1 MSVRLAIVVPCY
13 NEQEV
18 LPETARRLDE
28 VLDRLVRAGK
38 IGADSL
44 VYLVDDGSKDTTWRI
59 IEQLSAGSA
68 RFAGIKLSRNRGHQ
82 NALLAG
88 LFTAE
93 GDVLVSIDA
102 DLQDDVGTIESMID
116 EFHQG
121 AEIVYGVRR
130 QRTTDTFFKRVTAVG
145 FYRFMAAM
153 GVETVHNHADFR
165 LMSRRAIESLKSF
178 SETNLFLRGMVPL
191 IGYRSTV
198 VHFDRAARHAGESK
212 YPLRK
217 MLALA
222 LDAITSFSV
231 VPLRMITLIG
241 FAVFVGAIGVSLWIL
256 WLKLFTARAIPGWA
270 SIALPQVFLGG
281 VQILCLGVMGE
292 YLGKIYVE
300 TKGRPRYIVEK
311 VVLGRMPA
319 MRASTATPAPA
330 APHARTAPAA
340 GEAGRTDAV
349 ALPDM
354 H

>member
-1 MSVRLAIVVPCY
+1 MSIRLAIVVPCY

-18 LPETARRLDE
+18 LPETARRLDHLIE
-28 VLDRLVRAGK
+28 RLGHAGK
-38 IGADSL
+38 IRADSL
-44 VYLVDDGSKDTTWRI
+44 IYLVDDGSKDDTWRL

-82 NALLAG
+82 NALMAG

-93 GDVLVSIDA
+93 GDVVVSIDA
-102 DLQDDVGTIESMID
+102 DLQDDVDTIETMVD
-116 EFHQG
+116 EFHRG

-130 QRTTDTFFKRVTAVG
+130 QRTTDTLFKRGTAVG

-165 LMSRRAIESLKSF
+165 LMSRRAIEALKAF
-178 SETNLFLRGMVPL
+178 PETNLFLRGMVPL
-191 IGYRSTV
+191 IGYRSAI

-231 VPLRMITLIG
+231 VPLRIITLIG
-241 FAVFVGAIGVSLWIL
+241 FVVFLGAVGVSLWIL
-256 WLKLFTARAIPGWA
+256 WLKLFTLRAVPGWA

-292 YLGKIYVE
+292 YLGKIYIE

-311 VVLGRMPA
+311 VVHGPQA
-319 MRASTATPAPA
+319 PGAVAQAGASRAQAAWLDQIARAEA
-330 APHARTAPAA
+330 APMQ
-340 GEAGRTDAV
+340 D
-349 ALPDM
+349 
-354 H
+354 